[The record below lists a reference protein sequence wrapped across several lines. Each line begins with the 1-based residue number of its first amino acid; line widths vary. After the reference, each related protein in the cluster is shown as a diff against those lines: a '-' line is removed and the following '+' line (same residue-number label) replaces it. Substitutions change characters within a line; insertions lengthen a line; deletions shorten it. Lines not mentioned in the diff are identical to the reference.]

1 MRQVHVEEIRTVVR
15 DLCIQTNCRLA
26 PEVVDTYK
34 RALIA
39 ERHPRARSILEQM
52 IANAEI
58 ACAHCIATC
67 QDTGFGVVFLDIGQ
81 GVELVGGD
89 LKEAV
94 DCGVGD
100 GYTAGY
106 LRPSMVSDPVTH
118 DKNTGDNM
126 PSVLYTSIVPGEAVR
141 IRVMAKGGGGEN
153 GSQIRMMVPADGEEG
168 IVQFAVEVVRK
179 AGVSSCAPF
188 FVGVGVGGTFE
199 AAALIAKKALLRP
212 VGSPSSDPKLA
223 AMEERIMRL
232 ANATGIGPMGL
243 GGDTTVLSVAV
254 DTLPTHI
261 GCLPVAVN
269 LNCHVHRVG
278 EKII

>member
-1 MRQVHVEEIRTVVR
+1 MRQVHVEEIQASVR
-15 DLCIQTNCRLA
+15 DLCMQTNYCLA

-34 RALIA
+34 RALAA
-39 ERHPRARSILEQM
+39 ERHPRAKSILEQM
-52 IANAEI
+52 IANSRI
-58 ACAHCIATC
+58 ACDQLIAVC

-81 GVELVGGD
+81 DVELLGGD

-94 DCGVGD
+94 DRGVSE
-100 GYTAGY
+100 GYIAGY
-106 LRPSMVSDPVTH
+106 LRTSMVSDPITH
-118 DKNTGDNM
+118 DKNTQDNT
-126 PSVLYTSIVPGEAVR
+126 PSVLYTSIVPGDVVR
-141 IRVMAKGGGGEN
+141 VRVMTKGGGGEN
-153 GSQIRMMVPADGEEG
+153 GSQVKMLVPADGEDG
-168 IVQFAVEVVRK
+168 IVQFTVDVVKK

-199 AAALIAKKALLRP
+199 AAALLAKKALLRP
-212 VGSPSSDPKLA
+212 VGQPSPDPRHR

-269 LNCHVHRVG
+269 LDCHVHRVG
-278 EKII
+278 ERII

>member
-1 MRQVHVEEIRTVVR
+1 MRQVHVEEIQAAVR
-15 DLCIQTNCRLA
+15 DLCMQTNYCLA
-26 PEVVDTYK
+26 PEVVDAYR
-34 RALIA
+34 RALA
-39 ERHPRARSILEQM
+39 EERHPRAKSILEQM
-52 IANAEI
+52 IANAGI
-58 ACAHCIATC
+58 ACDQSIAVC

-81 GVELVGGD
+81 DVQLVGGD
-89 LKEAV
+89 LGQAV
-94 DCGVGD
+94 DRGVGE

-106 LRPSMVSDPVTH
+106 LRTSMVSDPVTH
-118 DKNTGDNM
+118 DKNTGDNT

-141 IRVMAKGGGGEN
+141 IRVMTKGGGGEN
-153 GSQIRMMVPADGEEG
+153 GSQVRMMVPADGEEG
-168 IVQFAVEVVRK
+168 IVQFVAEVVRK
-179 AGVSSCAPF
+179 ASVSSCAPF

-212 VGSPSSDPKLA
+212 VGSPSPDPKLA
-223 AMEERIMRL
+223 VMEERIMRL

-278 EKII
+278 ETTI

>member
-1 MRQVHVEEIRTVVR
+1 MRQVGVERIRAAVR
-15 DLCIQTNCRLA
+15 DLCMQTNYQLA

-34 RALIA
+34 RALA
-39 ERHPRARSILEQM
+39 VETHPRARTILEQM

-58 ACAHCIATC
+58 ACTQSIAVC

-81 GVELVGGD
+81 DVQLVGGD
-89 LKEAV
+89 LKDAV
-94 DCGVGD
+94 DRGVGE

-106 LRPSMVSDPVTH
+106 LRTSMVSDPVTH
-118 DKNTGDNM
+118 DKNTGDNT

-141 IRVMAKGGGGEN
+141 IRVMTKGGGGEN

-199 AAALIAKKALLRP
+199 AAALLAKKTLLRP
-212 VGSPSSDPKLA
+212 VGSASPDPTLA

-243 GGDTTVLSVAV
+243 GGDATVMSVAV